1 MGRDHLGD
9 IGVDGWTD
17 HQEVRWGD
25 VNWIAL
31 AQDINGWLALVNAVI
46 NPPVP

>member
-1 MGRDHLGD
+1 MRRDHLED

-17 HQEVRWGD
+17 HQEVGWGD
-25 VNWIAL
+25 NWIAL